1 MKSDVCRDNFEEVAR
16 ELAGIAVRLQA
27 QGDAADPT
35 ADDVRRYTG
44 RLRGITNIVRR
55 VCGEQYLAAAHAAA
69 SELAR

>member
-35 ADDVRRYTG
+35 ADDVRR
-44 RLRGITNIVRR
+44 
-55 VCGEQYLAAAHAAA
+55 A
-69 SELAR
+69 STLQCPLQETSGSWIPP